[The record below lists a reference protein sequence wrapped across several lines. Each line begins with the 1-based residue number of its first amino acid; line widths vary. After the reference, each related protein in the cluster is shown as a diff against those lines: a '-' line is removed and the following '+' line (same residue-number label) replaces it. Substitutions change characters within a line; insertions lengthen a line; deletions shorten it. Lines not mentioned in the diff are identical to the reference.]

1 MYLFGL
7 GRGDMLSA
15 STIGMIG
22 HGKKALTAGLQAGF
36 AASLDIPA
44 HDLTTV
50 TGIDLD
56 DDPASHHPDSAATAR
71 LIWDARRLTAGQLHQ
86 VEGRAH
92 TIRHERADDLEAGMR
107 CSCQH
112 QEVRAC
118 RSLTCCLDVGRDAD
132 ALCGGEAVEVVEGGQ
147 VVRAGR
153 DGVSGL
159 G

>member
-56 DDPASHHPDSAATAR
+56 
-71 LIWDARRLTAGQLHQ
+71 
-86 VEGRAH
+86 
-92 TIRHERADDLEAGMR
+92 AGMR